1 MDQGISGDAKKLELI
16 HNECGQLQGSNVQVV
31 FFRKVSRGGD
41 LQKQQAVYDGDAS
54 AGVGGGRFAPA
65 SSPPFSQ
72 YSSSWPFQKPTLRFL
87 QGFT

>member
-16 HNECGQLQGSNVQVV
+16 HNECGQLQGSNIQVV
-31 FFRKVSRGGD
+31 FFRKVSGGGD

-54 AGVGGGRFAPA
+54 EGVGGADSPRPHRPRFHNIPADGR
-65 SSPPFSQ
+65 S
-72 YSSSWPFQKPTLRFL
+72 KNRLRFL